1 MRSTLLRGT
10 ILRAAG
16 ATGGSSLSSVAG
28 AVAPAVAG
36 AHTQSEESLPP
47 AFEIGDYHEDFHEA
61 RLRYRAWRTGS
72 TIASPPRTPDPV
84 GEARRR
90 PGPLPWSLVRPLS
103 LPMPAP
109 APAVPPRLI
118 TDFDDFSLVGKGGFG
133 VVYSA
138 RNRLDG
144 HTYAIKL
151 VPDRPGA
158 QSEAKCM
165 ASLPPHTNLIR
176 YHSVWSEPLPVAR
189 LQEELAELDTNAS
202 SWASRHLP
210 WRAASHELASIG
222 SVDGDD
228 DDEEDDTSTRSG
240 SAAPARVPTLCLQLE
255 LCQMPTLS
263 AILAHEM
270 ARRSSATA
278 SPRSSSSSPPLRAQ
292 SGAQGSVRGSV
303 LPPHSAALRLPPPA
317 AAALTTSLAGLALG
331 AGSPRAP
338 APSSAPSSSSAAA
351 VPSAAAAAVPSA
363 YVVPSVAA
371 VPFAAAVPS
380 TAVRWQWVA
389 GIASALEAMHAHGWL
404 HNDVKPANVFCALD
418 GAVKLADFG
427 LAAPFA
433 MPAAPAAPFAMPAA
447 PAAAPDPT
455 SSPLAASPLAASPAA
470 APRVPA
476 VAAAAGTPTY
486 MAPERHAERLLERLP
501 QSGAVLGASGPPA
514 PGPPADVYAL
524 GVCVAEIHGGF
535 ATAMERAA
543 VVHWLKLRA
552 ASSDLDA
559 LHDGVA
565 SPNTAPWEGLALGM
579 LKPQPEARPS
589 VRQVQHTAAVLV
601 AAG

>member
-1 MRSTLLRGT
+1 MRSTLIRGT

-36 AHTQSEESLPP
+36 AHSQSEESLPA
-47 AFEIGDYHEDFHEA
+47 AFEIGDDNEDFHEA

-109 APAVPPRLI
+109 EPAATPRLL
-118 TDFDDFSLVGKGGFG
+118 TDFEDFSLVGKGGFG

-144 HTYAIKL
+144 HTFAIKL

-165 ASLPPHTNLIR
+165 ADLPPHANLIR
-176 YHSVWSEPLPVAR
+176 YHCVWSEPLPVAR

-202 SWASRHLP
+202 SWAFRHLP
-210 WRAASHELASIG
+210 WRAASRERASIG

-228 DDEEDDTSTRSG
+228 DDEEDDMSTRSR

-270 ARRSSATA
+270 AQRSSATA
-278 SPRSSSSSPPLRAQ
+278 SPRSSSSSPPLRAGGVQ
-292 SGAQGSVRGSV
+292 SGVQSGVQGSV

-317 AAALTTSLAGLALG
+317 AAALTTSLAGLALD
-331 AGSPRAP
+331 ARSARAP
-338 APSSAPSSSSAAA
+338 ATSSAPSSSSAAA
-351 VPSAAAAAVPSA
+351 VPSVAAAV
-363 YVVPSVAA
+363 VPS
-371 VPFAAAVPS
+371 AAAVPS
-380 TAVRWQWVA
+380 TAIRWQWVA

-418 GAVKLADFG
+418 GAVKVGDFG

-433 MPAAPAAPFAMPAA
+433 MSAA
-447 PAAAPDPT
+447 PAAAPDASAT
-455 SSPLAASPLAASPAA
+455 LVISSPLAASPAA
-470 APRVPA
+470 APRAAA
-476 VAAAAGTPTY
+476 VAATAGTPIY
-486 MAPERHAERLLERLP
+486 MAPERVLERLP
-501 QSGAVLGASGPPA
+501 QTGAVLGASGPPA

-543 VVHWLKLRA
+543 VVHRLKLRA
-552 ASSDLDA
+552 ASSDLVSDLDA
-559 LHDGVA
+559 LHDGVD

-589 VRQVQHTAAVLV
+589 LRQVQHTAAVLV

>member
-1 MRSTLLRGT
+1 LNLFVTTGSVQGGLK
-10 ILRAAG
+10 AAWTKG
-16 ATGGSSLSSVAG
+16 KHAPGRRSLSHRHA
-28 AVAPAVAG
+28 
-36 AHTQSEESLPP
+36 
-47 AFEIGDYHEDFHEA
+47 Y
-61 RLRYRAWRTGS
+61 
-72 TIASPPRTPDPV
+72 
-84 GEARRR
+84 
-90 PGPLPWSLVRPLS
+90 
-103 LPMPAP
+103 
-109 APAVPPRLI
+109 
-118 TDFDDFSLVGKGGFG
+118 
-133 VVYSA
+133 
-138 RNRLDG
+138 
-144 HTYAIKL
+144 
-151 VPDRPGA
+151 
-158 QSEAKCM
+158 KC
-165 ASLPPHTNLIR
+165 
-176 YHSVWSEPLPVAR
+176 
-189 LQEELAELDTNAS
+189 
-202 SWASRHLP
+202 
-210 WRAASHELASIG
+210 
-222 SVDGDD
+222 
-228 DDEEDDTSTRSG
+228 
-240 SAAPARVPTLCLQLE
+240 
-255 LCQMPTLS
+255 
-263 AILAHEM
+263 
-270 ARRSSATA
+270 
-278 SPRSSSSSPPLRAQ
+278 
-292 SGAQGSVRGSV
+292 
-303 LPPHSAALRLPPPA
+303 A
-317 AAALTTSLAGLALG
+317 AA
-331 AGSPRAP
+331 
-338 APSSAPSSSSAAA
+338 
-351 VPSAAAAAVPSA
+351 
-363 YVVPSVAA
+363 AA

-447 PAAAPDPT
+447 PAAAPDARATVVT

-470 APRVPA
+470 APR
-476 VAAAAGTPTY
+476 AAAAAATAGTPTY
-486 MAPERHAERLLERLP
+486 MAPERHAERVLERLP

-559 LHDGVA
+559 LHDGVN

>member
-210 WRAASHELASIG
+210 WRGASLELASIG

-292 SGAQGSVRGSV
+292 GGVRGSV

-317 AAALTTSLAGLALG
+317 AAALTTSLAGLALD
-331 AGSPRAP
+331 ARSPRAP
-338 APSSAPSSSSAAA
+338 ATSSAPSSSS
-351 VPSAAAAAVPSA
+351 
-363 YVVPSVAA
+363 
-371 VPFAAAVPS
+371 AAAVPS

-447 PAAAPDPT
+447 PAAAPDARATVVT
-455 SSPLAASPLAASPAA
+455 SSPLAAASLAASPAA
-470 APRVPA
+470 APR
-476 VAAAAGTPTY
+476 AAAAAATAGTPTY
-486 MAPERHAERLLERLP
+486 MAPERHAERVLERLP

-559 LHDGVA
+559 LHDGVN

>member
-1 MRSTLLRGT
+1 VLIVEDIIDSGLTL
-10 ILRAAG
+10 
-16 ATGGSSLSSVAG
+16 
-28 AVAPAVAG
+28 
-36 AHTQSEESLPP
+36 
-47 AFEIGDYHEDFHEA
+47 
-61 RLRYRAWRTGS
+61 
-72 TIASPPRTPDPV
+72 
-84 GEARRR
+84 
-90 PGPLPWSLVRPLS
+90 
-103 LPMPAP
+103 
-109 APAVPPRLI
+109 
-118 TDFDDFSLVGKGGFG
+118 K
-133 VVYSA
+133 
-138 RNRLDG
+138 
-144 HTYAIKL
+144 
-151 VPDRPGA
+151 
-158 QSEAKCM
+158 
-165 ASLPPHTNLIR
+165 
-176 YHSVWSEPLPVAR
+176 R

-292 SGAQGSVRGSV
+292 SGGSVRGSV

-317 AAALTTSLAGLALG
+317 SSALTTSLAGLALG

-447 PAAAPDPT
+447 PAAPFAMSAAPAAPFAMPAAPAAAPLLPAQIHTPYTCEQPT
-455 SSPLAASPLAASPAA
+455 PLAASPLAASPAA

-476 VAAAAGTPTY
+476 AAATAGTPTY
-486 MAPERHAERLLERLP
+486 MAPERLLERLP

>member
-210 WRAASHELASIG
+210 WRGASLELASIG

-292 SGAQGSVRGSV
+292 GGVRGSV

-317 AAALTTSLAGLALG
+317 AAALTTSLAGLALD
-331 AGSPRAP
+331 ARSPRAP

-351 VPSAAAAAVPSA
+351 VTSAAA
-363 YVVPSVAA
+363 AA

-447 PAAAPDPT
+447 PAAAPDARATVVT

-470 APRVPA
+470 APR
-476 VAAAAGTPTY
+476 AAAAAATAGTPTY
-486 MAPERHAERLLERLP
+486 MAPERHAERVLERLP

-559 LHDGVA
+559 LHDGVN

>member
-1 MRSTLLRGT
+1 
-10 ILRAAG
+10 
-16 ATGGSSLSSVAG
+16 
-28 AVAPAVAG
+28 
-36 AHTQSEESLPP
+36 
-47 AFEIGDYHEDFHEA
+47 
-61 RLRYRAWRTGS
+61 
-72 TIASPPRTPDPV
+72 
-84 GEARRR
+84 
-90 PGPLPWSLVRPLS
+90 
-103 LPMPAP
+103 
-109 APAVPPRLI
+109 
-118 TDFDDFSLVGKGGFG
+118 
-133 VVYSA
+133 
-138 RNRLDG
+138 
-144 HTYAIKL
+144 
-151 VPDRPGA
+151 
-158 QSEAKCM
+158 
-165 ASLPPHTNLIR
+165 
-176 YHSVWSEPLPVAR
+176 
-189 LQEELAELDTNAS
+189 
-202 SWASRHLP
+202 
-210 WRAASHELASIG
+210 
-222 SVDGDD
+222 
-228 DDEEDDTSTRSG
+228 
-240 SAAPARVPTLCLQLE
+240 
-255 LCQMPTLS
+255 
-263 AILAHEM
+263 
-270 ARRSSATA
+270 
-278 SPRSSSSSPPLRAQ
+278 
-292 SGAQGSVRGSV
+292 
-303 LPPHSAALRLPPPA
+303 
-317 AAALTTSLAGLALG
+317 
-331 AGSPRAP
+331 
-338 APSSAPSSSSAAA
+338 
-351 VPSAAAAAVPSA
+351 
-363 YVVPSVAA
+363 
-371 VPFAAAVPS
+371 
-380 TAVRWQWVA
+380 
-389 GIASALEAMHAHGWL
+389 MHAHGWL

-476 VAAAAGTPTY
+476 AAATAGTPTY

-559 LHDGVA
+559 LHDGVT

>member
-1 MRSTLLRGT
+1 
-10 ILRAAG
+10 
-16 ATGGSSLSSVAG
+16 
-28 AVAPAVAG
+28 
-36 AHTQSEESLPP
+36 
-47 AFEIGDYHEDFHEA
+47 
-61 RLRYRAWRTGS
+61 
-72 TIASPPRTPDPV
+72 
-84 GEARRR
+84 
-90 PGPLPWSLVRPLS
+90 
-103 LPMPAP
+103 MPAP

-317 AAALTTSLAGLALG
+317 AAALTTSLTGLALD
-331 AGSPRAP
+331 ARSPRAP

-447 PAAAPDPT
+447 PAAAPDARATVVT
-455 SSPLAASPLAASPAA
+455 SSPLAAASLAASPAA
-470 APRVPA
+470 APR
-476 VAAAAGTPTY
+476 AAAAAATAGTPTY
-486 MAPERHAERLLERLP
+486 MAPERHAERVLERLP